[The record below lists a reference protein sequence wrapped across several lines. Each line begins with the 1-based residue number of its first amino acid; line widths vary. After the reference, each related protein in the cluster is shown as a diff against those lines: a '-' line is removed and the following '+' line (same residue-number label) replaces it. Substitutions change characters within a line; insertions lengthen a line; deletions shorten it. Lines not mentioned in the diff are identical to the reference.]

1 MAAITMAY
9 LLATNGLDQGQ
20 LYKLVHGENQIGR
33 ESDCQ
38 VHLDLPSVS
47 RYHVN
52 LIVDDSH
59 FTITDLNSVNG
70 TKVNG
75 HPVTNPVS
83 LKSGDTVQ
91 IADLDFSFVLEP
103 PAVSPAQ
110 AELKSMDFK
119 PTAAMDTLQLRSD
132 LLTRLRAFFDREDFL
147 EVETPLLSADTIV
160 DRYLYPLSVVV
171 DQRTYWLQ
179 TSPEFHMKRLLA
191 SGMNSIYQVTRAFR
205 GSETG
210 RHHNLEF
217 TMVEWY
223 RVGQT
228 TASAMELLGEL
239 AMSLLDYDG
248 FEVLTYQ
255 QAFMD
260 TLAIDPLHCSTEELL
275 HVIAGLDFQPPEN
288 WRNMDRDH
296 WLDLLLSEWIQ
307 PKLGVDKPAILY
319 DYPASQAALARL
331 KPGEPE
337 VAERF
342 ELYVDGVELANGY
355 HELQDVD
362 EFRRRMQQANQQRVK
377 DEQPCLPEES
387 YLELAM
393 QQGLPDCC
401 GVALGFDRLVMLAAG
416 VATISDVL
424 TFPFDRA

>member
-1 MAAITMAY
+1 MAY

-20 LYKLVHGENQIGR
+20 LHELVHGENQIGR

-38 VHLDLPSVS
+38 VHLNLPSIS
-47 RYHVN
+47 RYHVC
-52 LIVDDSH
+52 LLVDDSH
-59 FTITDLNSVNG
+59 FTITDLDSANG

-83 LKSGDTVQ
+83 LKSGDTIQ
-91 IADLDFSFVLEP
+91 IADLDFSFMLEP
-103 PAVSPAQ
+103 PVARPTL
-110 AELKSMDFK
+110 AELEPRDFK
-119 PTAAMDTLQLRSD
+119 PTASVDTLKLRSD
-132 LLTRLRAFFDREDFL
+132 MLTQLRAFFQSKDFL

-160 DRYLYPLSVVV
+160 DRYLHPLSVVV
-171 DQRTYWLQ
+171 DERTYWLQ

-191 SGMNSIYQVTRAFR
+191 SGMDSIYQITRAFR

-228 TASAMELLGEL
+228 TAAAMELLGQL

-248 FEVLTYQ
+248 FETLTYQ
-255 QAFMD
+255 QAFVD
-260 TLAIDPLHCSTEELL
+260 TLDIDPLHCSTEELL
-275 HVIAGLDFQPPEN
+275 HVIAGLDFQPPDH
-288 WRNMDRDH
+288 WRNMDRDD
-296 WLDLLLSEWIQ
+296 WLNLLLSEWIQ
-307 PKLGVDKPAILY
+307 PKLGAEKPVILY
-319 DYPASQAALARL
+319 EYPVSQAALARV
-331 KPGEPE
+331 KPGQPE

-342 ELYVDGVELANGY
+342 ELYVQGIELANGY
-355 HELQDVD
+355 HELQDVE
-362 EFRRRMQQANQQRVK
+362 EFKRRTQQANQQREK

-393 QQGLPDCC
+393 QHGLPDCC

-416 VATISDVL
+416 TAAIADVL